1 MSRMR
6 TSVRRVT
13 LGAESILRA
22 KQLWLSDYL
31 DLVHITGLLGS
42 TVLLFTFQM
51 YTTTLHDMK

>member
-6 TSVRRVT
+6 TSVRSVT

-22 KQLWLSDYL
+22 QQLWLSDYL
-31 DLVHITGLLGS
+31 DLVQITGLLGS